1 MVVAVLSLPTGVE
14 DFTVFVIHR
23 YSIENA
29 YLEEKED
36 ACNSIRDIA
45 VNVGKDFYPY
55 LDDCYQQINLLTE
68 VSLLWVGL
76 LTAVAID
83 NRILQRL
90 ESEKQRCVVW
100 DNSRYCGV
108 PAWGAVMMIVKVLVK
123 FTMFHYRCA
132 HVHARTH
139 ARTHAHMDTH
149 ACAHTLNVHFRC

>member
-108 PAWGAVMMIVKVLVK
+108 PAWGAAMTIVKVHVK
-123 FTMFHYRCA
+123 FTMFHYGRT

-139 ARTHAHMDTH
+139 TWTHMRVHTH
-149 ACAHTLNVHFRC
+149 T